1 MSDTVEDS
9 VSPAKP
15 VLRTALLFGASAGV
29 LCAVWVIGLYL
40 SGSNPYGP
48 KRLMA
53 IFVPP
58 VAVLLGQWQLRRYFK
73 PEGPGILKSVGTGLL
88 IALFTAV
95 VSAGGV
101 YAFARATGPEP
112 IARHLTEMRHLLE
125 QSRPMF
131 LKEKNGRQQYEQT
144 YRGLAFSAQGLAA
157 DDYMRKL
164 LVGVLLSIPGGI
176 FLRK

>member
-1 MSDTVEDS
+1 MPDIVEES
-9 VSPAKP
+9 VSSTKP
-15 VLRTALLFGASAGV
+15 VLRTALLFGVSAGV
-29 LCAVWVIGLYL
+29 LCILWVVGLYL

-58 VAVLLGQWQLRRYFK
+58 VAVVLGQWQLRRYFK
-73 PEGPGILKSVGTGLL
+73 PEGPGILKSIGTGLL
-88 IALFTAV
+88 ITLFTAV

-101 YAFARATGPEP
+101 YAFARITGPEP
-112 IARHLTEMRHLLE
+112 IAQHLTEMRQLLK

-164 LVGVLLSIPGGI
+164 IVGLLLSIPGGI

>member
-1 MSDTVEDS
+1 MEDS
-9 VSPAKP
+9 VSPTKP
-15 VLRTALLFGASAGV
+15 VLRTAVLFGVGAGV
-29 LCAVWVIGLYL
+29 VCAIWVVGLYL

-48 KRLMA
+48 KRLMT

-58 VAVLLGQWQLRRYFK
+58 VAVLLGQWQLRRYLK
-73 PEGPGILKSVGTGLL
+73 PKGPGILKSIGTGLL

-95 VSAGGV
+95 VSAGSV
-101 YAFARATGPEP
+101 YTFARVTGPEP
-112 IARHLTEMRHLLE
+112 IARHLTEMRRLLE

-131 LKEKNGRQQYEQT
+131 LREKNGRQQYEQT

-157 DDYMRKL
+157 DDYVRKL
-164 LVGVLLSIPGGI
+164 IVGLLLSIPGGI

>member
-1 MSDTVEDS
+1 MT
-9 VSPAKP
+9 
-15 VLRTALLFGASAGV
+15 
-29 LCAVWVIGLYL
+29 
-40 SGSNPYGP
+40 
-48 KRLMA
+48 

-58 VAVLLGQWQLRRYFK
+58 VAVLLGQWQLRRYSK
-73 PEGPGILKSVGTGLL
+73 PEGPGILKSIGTGLL

-95 VSAGGV
+95 VSAGSV
-101 YAFARATGPEP
+101 YAFARVTGPEP

-131 LKEKNGRQQYEQT
+131 LREKNGRQQYEQT

-157 DDYMRKL
+157 DDYVRKL
-164 LVGVLLSIPGGI
+164 IVGLLLSVPGGI